1 MQTTFEGVIPILV
14 TPFKDNCSVDVAA
27 QLRVVDH
34 LYRHGARAGFGAFGN
49 AGEGYALLA
58 SEKRQLLRAIV
69 DHLDGRVPVIAG
81 VGETGTEAAVE
92 ACKECEG
99 LGAAGLMVLPP
110 YYLRP
115 DADGLMFFY
124 SAISDAIGIPIM
136 VQDAPMLSQVAM
148 PAALLARMA
157 QEIEHVEYAK
167 VEAPPTAPK
176 ITKTLETAGNTLT
189 VFGGL
194 NGQFMIEE
202 WQRGS
207 RGVMP
212 ASDMTS
218 VYCKIWNALEHGS
231 LESAWSDFQRAL
243 PLIRFELQPGLGV
256 SAVKHNLVH
265 AGVLTNAVVR
275 HPTRS
280 LDREGLRELDAL
292 RSVVGSTWEP
302 CQ

>member
-1 MQTTFEGVIPILV
+1 MHCTFQGVIPILV
-14 TPFKDNCSVDVAA
+14 TPFKDDGRVDVAG

-34 LYRHGARAGFGAFGN
+34 LYRHGAQAGFGAFGN
-49 AGEGYALLA
+49 AGEGYALLP
-58 SEKRQLLRAIV
+58 SEKRQLLEAIV
-69 DHLDGRVPVIAG
+69 RHLNGRAPVIAG
-81 VGETGTEAAVE
+81 VGATGTDAAVQ
-92 ACKECEG
+92 ACRDAEG

-124 SAISDAIGIPIM
+124 SAISDAVGIPIM
-136 VQDAPMLSQVAM
+136 VQDAPMLSQVSM
-148 PAALLARMA
+148 PPALLARMGR
-157 QEIEHVEYAK
+157 EIEHVNYAK

-176 ITKTLETAGNTLT
+176 ITKTLEAADAALTL
-189 VFGGL
+189 FGGL

-202 WQRGS
+202 WQRGA

-218 VYCKIWNALEHGS
+218 LYCAIWSGLEQGNHE
-231 LESAWSDFQRAL
+231 LAWSTFQRAL
-243 PLIRFELQPGLGV
+243 PLIRYELQPGLGV
-256 SAVKHNLVH
+256 SAAKHNLVH

-280 LDREGLRELDAL
+280 LDEAGLRELETL
-292 RSVVGSTWEP
+292 RSVVGPIWQA